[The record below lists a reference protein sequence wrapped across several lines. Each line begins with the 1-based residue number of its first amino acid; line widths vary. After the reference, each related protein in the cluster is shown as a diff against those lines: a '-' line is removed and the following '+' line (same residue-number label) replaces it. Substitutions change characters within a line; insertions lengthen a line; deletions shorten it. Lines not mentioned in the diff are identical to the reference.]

1 MRSWLRVALLGLC
14 LGGVARAQQPM
25 PLSVEEQ
32 ARAHF
37 NLGSNH
43 FMLHEYEAAIA
54 DFQQGYRKKPL
65 PLFLYN
71 IAQAARAWGKPDLA
85 IEYYEKYI
93 ERETKTDAPE
103 LAVALKQLD
112 ALKAARAA
120 ASRTARVESGP
131 AASPSLAREAP
142 PPVASPRPV
151 WKRGWLWGT
160 LVVIA
165 AAGVGVGLGVGLG
178 LKPTAPS
185 PSLGVVNF

>member
-1 MRSWLRVALLGLC
+1 MRSWLRLALLGLC
-14 LGGVARAQQPM
+14 LGSAARAQQPTAE
-25 PLSVEEQ
+25 PLSAEEQ

-54 DFQQGYRKKPL
+54 DFQEGYRKKPL

-93 ERETKTDAPE
+93 EYETKTNQPE

-112 ALKAARAA
+112 ALKTARAA
-120 ASRTARVESGP
+120 VPPPVERE
-131 AASPSLAREAP
+131 AAATPSVTRDAP
-142 PPVASPRPV
+142 PPAERPRPV
-151 WKRGWLWGT
+151 WKRGWFWGT
-160 LVVIA
+160 LVIIV
-165 AAGVGVGLGVGLG
+165 AAGAGVGLGVGLG
-178 LKPTAPS
+178 VKAASPS